1 MIIDVHGHYTTAP
14 PELRAWR
21 RRQVAAIGTP
31 FNEPLNITDDQLR
44 ETLEAGQIKLQNDR
58 GTDLTLFSPTA
69 GGMEHHVGPPETSLQ
84 WTRTVNDIINRVCT
98 LYPDNFV
105 PVCQLPQSPG
115 VSPENC
121 IEELERC
128 VNELGFVGC
137 NLNPDPSDGYWTD
150 PPMSDKWWYP
160 LYEKLVELDVPAMIH
175 VSSSC
180 NPNFH
185 GTGAHYI
192 NGDTT
197 FFMQMVLSDLFKDFP
212 TLKCIIPHGGGAVP
226 YHWGRYRG
234 IAQDAGRPEPEELM
248 NNLWFDTCVYH
259 QKGVETLVE
268 VMGADNVIFASEMI
282 GAVRGIDARTGRYFD
297 DTKPYVDALK
307 LSAEDATKI
316 FEGNAYRAYPR
327 LAKRLGK

>member
-21 RRQVAAIGTP
+21 QRQIAAIGTP
-31 FNEPLNITDDQLR
+31 FNEALKISDDQLR
-44 ETLEAGQIKLQNDR
+44 ETLETGQIKLQRDR
-58 GTDLTLFSPTA
+58 GTDYTLFSPTA
-69 GGMEHHVGPPETSLQ
+69 GGMEHHVGTFETSYL
-84 WTRTVNDIINRVCT
+84 WSRTVNDVIYRCCS
-98 LYPDNFV
+98 LFPENFV

-115 VSPENC
+115 VDPKTC
-121 IEELERC
+121 IAELERC
-128 VNELGFVGC
+128 VNEMGFVGA

-150 PPMSDKWWYP
+150 PPMTNRHWYP

-175 VSSSC
+175 VSGSC

-197 FFMQMVLSDLFKDFP
+197 FFMQLILGDLFRDFP
-212 TLKCIIPHGGGAVP
+212 TLRFIVPHGGGAVP

-234 IAQDAGRPEPEELM
+234 IAQDAGRPAPEELM
-248 NNLWFDTCVYH
+248 RNVWFDTCVYH
-259 QKGVETLVE
+259 QKGVETLIE
-268 VMGADNVIFASEMI
+268 VMGPDNVIFASEMI
-282 GAVRGIDARTGRYFD
+282 GAVRGIDSRTGRYFD
-297 DTKPYVDALK
+297 DTKPYVDALNLK
-307 LSAEDATKI
+307 ETDRQTI
-316 FEGNAYRAYPR
+316 FEGNALKAYPR